1 MFSGISIKQMLVT
14 AGLLALFA
22 VIGAGL
28 VALTFTGTR
37 ERVARNEHAELL
49 DRLKVLVPPG
59 SYDNDIAD
67 DTIEVTAPALLGS
80 KRPIRVYRARKH
92 GQPVAAILTPIAPD
106 GYSGDI
112 VLLVGVLYDGKLSG
126 VRVLEHHETPGLG
139 DNIEAE
145 RSDWIKHFT
154 GRSLTDPPPAGWKVK
169 RDGGVFDQFTGA
181 TITPRAV
188 VKAVYQTLIY
198 FRSHRQALFASGA
211 APSGH

>member
-80 KRPIRVYRARKH
+80 KRPIRVYRARNH

-126 VRVLEHHETPGLG
+126 VRACSNTTKRRGWATTSKRSARTGLNILPAVHSPTP
-139 DNIEAE
+139 
-145 RSDWIKHFT
+145 R
-154 GRSLTDPPPAGWKVK
+154 PPAGKSN
-169 RDGGVFDQFTGA
+169 A
-181 TITPRAV
+181 TVACSTSSPAPP
-188 VKAVYQTLIY
+188 
-198 FRSHRQALFASGA
+198 SHRAQSSKPCTRL
-211 APSGH
+211 

>member
-1 MFSGISIKQMLVT
+1 MHSGIGIKQLLIT
-14 AGLLALFA
+14 AGLLAFFA

-67 DTIEVTAPALLGS
+67 DSIAVTAPTLLGS
-80 KRPIRVYRARKH
+80 KHPVRVYRARRQ
-92 GQPVAAILTPIAPD
+92 GRPVAAILTPVAPD

-139 DNIEAE
+139 DSIEAQ
-145 RSDWIKHFT
+145 RSDWITHFT
-154 GRSLTDPPPAGWKVK
+154 GRSLIDPAPPGWKVK

-188 VKAVYQTLIY
+188 VKAVYQTLLY
-198 FRSHRQALFASGA
+198 FRDHRQALFAPGA
-211 APSGH
+211 TPSNP